1 MGETAEIWW
10 SIFIHKL
17 VLREILTFTCQTVLL
32 QAAEAF
38 FFFLFYTFN
47 LNNLCASARVKE
59 APTADSTIATNTR
72 LRLKH
77 FDTFSLRCRFV
88 SPSLVNVYRGVS
100 EYTSPGR
107 VAESTVFWYGGNT
120 LSHTASYTMIPT
132 PLLSVY
138 INYSSRTGYCY
149 QFHLQCY
156 LLERVSR
163 VMHRL
168 HCGFY
173 SCFLECA
180 PDEETVSSS
189 HVAVSSPQLRFS
201 FFFCTDTPWG
211 VTPQTHTM
219 LYVPDV
225 GRVLSLTQ
233 RHGSVLPSLPRD
245 FELLFFFSKKK
256 MDRVCVCVC
265 EAVSSCR
272 LAAPLLSESE
282 LRSCHAKAQPV
293 SVNIDVT
300 GWVTSSSSDCST
312 LTSETPYGSAVYV

>member
-1 MGETAEIWW
+1 MR
-10 SIFIHKL
+10 KL
-17 VLREILTFTCQTVLL
+17 CHRLMSPCHRHSWGV
-32 QAAEAF
+32 
-38 FFFLFYTFN
+38 FFL
-47 LNNLCASARVKE
+47 
-59 APTADSTIATNTR
+59 
-72 LRLKH
+72 
-77 FDTFSLRCRFV
+77 
-88 SPSLVNVYRGVS
+88 
-100 EYTSPGR
+100 
-107 VAESTVFWYGGNT
+107 
-120 LSHTASYTMIPT
+120 
-132 PLLSVY
+132 
-138 INYSSRTGYCY
+138 
-149 QFHLQCY
+149 
-156 LLERVSR
+156 
-163 VMHRL
+163 
-168 HCGFY
+168 
-173 SCFLECA
+173 
-180 PDEETVSSS
+180 
-189 HVAVSSPQLRFS
+189 

-256 MDRVCVCVC
+256 WIECVCVCVC